1 MDKMDQLM
9 ENINKMVF
17 KKKKKLILHFIVYR
31 MILKKKQKKESYVRG
46 RHGAHNYS
54 SKHGR

>member
-9 ENINKMVF
+9 ENINKMLCKR
-17 KKKKKLILHFIVYR
+17 KKIILHFIVYR

-46 RHGAHNYS
+46 MHGAHNYS
-54 SKHGR
+54 SKHGRK

>member
-1 MDKMDQLM
+1 MDQLM

-17 KKKKKLILHFIVYR
+17 KKKKNNSTLHSVQNDF
-31 MILKKKQKKESYVRG
+31 KKETEKKESYVRG